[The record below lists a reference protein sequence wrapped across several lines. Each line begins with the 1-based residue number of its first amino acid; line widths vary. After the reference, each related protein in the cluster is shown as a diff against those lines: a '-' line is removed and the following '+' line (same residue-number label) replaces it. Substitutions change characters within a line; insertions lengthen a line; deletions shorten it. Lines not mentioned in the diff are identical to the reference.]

1 MKNYNFIVVFYD
13 SRNIHHRMDLK
24 LFDTMFIF
32 LFNTPNGTFKIFI
45 LNLMVKT
52 II

>member
-13 SRNIHHRMDLK
+13 SRNFQRMDLK

-32 LFNTPNGTFKIFI
+32 LFNTPNATFNIFI
-45 LNLMVKT
+45 LNLIVKT